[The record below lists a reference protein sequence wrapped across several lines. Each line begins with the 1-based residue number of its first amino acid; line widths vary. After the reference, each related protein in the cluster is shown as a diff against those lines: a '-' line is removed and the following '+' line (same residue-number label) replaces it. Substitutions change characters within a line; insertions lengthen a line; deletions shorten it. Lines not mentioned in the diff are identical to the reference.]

1 MRDHLPPS
9 TMKNKGRFF
18 FSTINSTLIFSLL
31 AFLAL
36 FAFVAPLPSL
46 SSHSPSHHRHRKKLN
61 IRKFEIADDKFWKDG
76 EPFRII
82 GGDLHYFRV
91 LPEYWEDRL
100 LRAKALGLNTIQ
112 TYVPWNLHEPSPGDL
127 KFNGIAD
134 IVSFLKL
141 CQKLGFFVMLRP
153 GPYICAEW
161 DLGGFPA
168 WLLATEPTL
177 RLRSSDPMYLELVDK
192 WWGILLPVVA
202 PLLYGNGG
210 PIIMVQIEN
219 EYGSYADDKA
229 YLHHLVKLARRHLG
243 DDIILYTTDGGT
255 RVTLKKGTILGDNVY
270 SAVDFTTGDQPW
282 PIFKLQKEFNAPG
295 KSPPLSSE
303 FYTGWLTHWGEK
315 LAKTDAD
322 FTAAELEKILLRNG
336 SVVLYMAHGGTNFGF
351 YNGAN
356 TGSDDSDYK
365 PDLTSYDYDAP
376 IRETG
381 DVDNA
386 KFRAIRK
393 VIEKYTV
400 ASLPPIPA
408 NNEKAGYGF
417 VKLEKTSKLFDII
430 GIQDDA
436 NVVESVN
443 PISMESVGQMHGFL
457 LYISEF
463 SKRDSAS
470 TLSISKVHDR
480 AQVFVSCHSKDQ
492 GRPIYAGIIERWSN
506 KELKLPHL
514 KCVSKIS
521 LFVLVENMGRI
532 NYGPYI
538 SDRKGI
544 LSPVYVD
551 GRVLHNWKMFSI
563 PLHNLNDQS
572 SSIIQ
577 LAGNDLSTVHAG
589 KRMQDQS
596 KNISNEPAFYTGS
609 FTINSAN
616 QVKDTFL
623 SVDGWGKGLAFINNF
638 NLGRYWPTFG
648 PQCNLYVPAP
658 LLRHGSNTVVL
669 FELDSP
675 NTDLAVRFVQH
686 EDFSCSQT
694 SSNILEI

>member
-1 MRDHLPPS
+1 MKMRS
-9 TMKNKGRFF
+9 KF
-18 FSTINSTLIFSLL
+18 FSTKNPTFLFSLL
-31 AFLAL
+31 AFVVF

-46 SSHSPSHHRHRKKLN
+46 APQIRHRRKLN
-61 IRKFEIADDKFWKDG
+61 VTSARRFEIADDIFWKDG

-112 TYVPWNLHEPSPGDL
+112 TYVPWNLHEQGL
-127 KFNGIAD
+127 EI
-134 IVSFLKL
+134 FLL
-141 CQKLGFFVMLRP
+141 KLGFLVMLRA

-168 WLLATEPTL
+168 WLLAKEPAPI
-177 RLRSSDPMYLELVDK
+177 LRSSDPMYLQLVDK
-192 WWGILLPVVA
+192 WWSILLPKVA
-202 PLLYGNGG
+202 PFLYGNGG

-229 YLHHLVKLARRHLG
+229 YLHHLVKSTRRHLG

-255 RVTLKKGTILGDNVY
+255 RATLKKGTIPGDRVY

-315 LAKTDAD
+315 IAKTDAD
-322 FTAAELEKILLRNG
+322 FTAAELEKILSKNG
-336 SVVLYMAHGGTNFGF
+336 SMAHGGTNFGF

-356 TGSDDSDYK
+356 TGSDGSDYK

-376 IRETG
+376 IQEAG

-386 KFRAIRK
+386 KFRAIRR
-393 VIEKYTV
+393 VIQKYT
-400 ASLPPIPA
+400 AATLPPVPA
-408 NNEKAGYGF
+408 NNEKSGYGY
-417 VKLEKTSKLFDII
+417 VQLEKTSNLFDII
-430 GIQDDA
+430 GVQDDP
-436 NVVESVN
+436 NFIESADPV
-443 PISMESVGQMHGFL
+443 PMESVGQ
-457 LYISEF
+457 
-463 SKRDSAS
+463 
-470 TLSISKVHDR
+470 VHDR
-480 AQVFVSCHSKDQ
+480 AQIFVSCRSEDHG
-492 GRPIYAGIIERWSN
+492 GRPIYAGKIERWSN
-506 KELKLPHL
+506 KKLQLPHVE
-514 KCVSKIS
+514 CVSRIT
-521 LFVLVENMGRI
+521 LYVLVENMGRI
-532 NYGPYI
+532 NYGLHI

-551 GRVLHNWKMFSI
+551 GHALHHWKMFSI

-572 SSIIQ
+572 SSIIR
-577 LAGNDLSTVHAG
+577 LPENL
-589 KRMQDQS
+589 
-596 KNISNEPAFYTGS
+596 SNEPAFYSGS
-609 FTINSAN
+609 FTISGED

-623 SVDGWGKGLAFINNF
+623 SVDGWGKGIAFINDF

-658 LLRHGSNTVVL
+658 LLRKGKNTLVL
-669 FELDSP
+669 FELESP
-675 NTDLAVRFVQH
+675 NPELLIKFVWHQN
-686 EDFSCSQT
+686 FSCSQT
-694 SSNILEI
+694 ISSIHEL